1 MEKIQY
7 SKISPLKLQR
17 KKHGYVCYDFF
28 MNKSSGAAR
37 FWQEVTEIIHQLSN
51 VWHLEDS
58 SKVP

>member
-7 SKISPLKLQR
+7 SKISPRKLQR

-51 VWHLEDS
+51 VLAS
-58 SKVP
+58 